1 MNLWIEGGFIFLVK
15 DEDLSNFLTDCKA
28 EKGSAKHS
36 GETSEMRRSMEQR
49 IEDRGQR
56 EDDFGLRIEK
66 RHGAWSMGHGE
77 RKLAANS
84 EQQAE
89 EKGQRGDC
97 GLETGSTG

>member
-1 MNLWIEGGFIFLVK
+1 MRNWEPARRVGVRRTIANLKTTGQIKKRKRQTRGQGETVK
-15 DEDLSNFLTDCKA
+15 D
-28 EKGSAKHS
+28 
-36 GETSEMRRSMEQR
+36 
-49 IEDRGQR
+49 DRGQR